1 MHISSIQPHQ
11 PVFSTSHL
19 EKPGPQ
25 DKSADVKKIDSDDDR
40 SPSVKA
46 DNVPGVIRL
55 LEAGHFKGVA
65 DVRLRIN
72 FHDQLQQRA
81 ADKAADTLRTGA
93 DELVKTTAS
102 KTDEVLTSFATD
114 QASREAVQASLGEF
128 SESVDATL
136 ATALKADDLDL
147 DAITSDLRAAFDD
160 LVGGLRDLFGSDE
173 ADTFGADA
181 LVSVAPTAGIPPA
194 IDAFE
199 AALTELTEAFDL
211 ALSSLMESVESSL
224 YLPDPSPAPGNGS
237 AYDKFLAIYHNL
249 GSSDSQLDAVA

>member
-1 MHISSIQPHQ
+1 MHVSSIQAHV

-19 EKPGPQ
+19 EKPIPLDRSAGVKVDRND
-25 DKSADVKKIDSDDDR
+25 DKSA
-40 SPSVKA
+40 SVKT
-46 DNVPGVIRL
+46 DNVPGVVRL

-72 FHDQLQQRA
+72 FHDQLEQRA

-114 QASREAVQASLGEF
+114 EASREAVQASLDEF
-128 SESVDATL
+128 SESVDTTV

-147 DAITSDLRAAFDD
+147 DAIVSDLRAAFDN
-160 LVGGLRDLFGSDE
+160 LVQDLRDLFGP
-173 ADTFGADA
+173 AKVDTSGADA
-181 LVSVAPTAGIPPA
+181 LVSVVPRAGDPPA

-199 AALTELTEAFDL
+199 AALTELTDAFDQ
-211 ALSSLMESVESSL
+211 ASSSLIESVESSL

-237 AYDKFLAIYHNL
+237 AYDKFLAVYHNL
-249 GSSDSQLDAVA
+249 GSSDSQLDTVA

>member
-1 MHISSIQPHQ
+1 MHVSSIQAHE

-19 EKPGPQ
+19 EKPVPL
-25 DKSADVKKIDSDDDR
+25 DRSAGVRVDSDDDQ
-40 SPSVKA
+40 SASVKA

-72 FHDQLQQRA
+72 FHDQLAQRA

-102 KTDEVLTSFATD
+102 ETDEVLTSFATD
-114 QASREAVQASLGEF
+114 EASREAVQASLGEF
-128 SESVDATL
+128 SESVDTTV

-147 DAITSDLRAAFDD
+147 DAIVSDLRAAFDD
-160 LVGGLRDLFGSDE
+160 LVQGLRDLFGPTEVDTSG
-173 ADTFGADA
+173 ADT
-181 LVSVAPTAGIPPA
+181 LVSVVPTAGDPPA
-194 IDAFE
+194 TDAFE
-199 AALTELTEAFDL
+199 AALTELTDVFDQ
-211 ALSSLMESVESSL
+211 ALSSLIESVESSL
-224 YLPDPSPAPGNGS
+224 YLPDPTPAPGNGS

-249 GSSDSQLDAVA
+249 GSGDSRLDTVA

>member
-19 EKPGPQ
+19 EKPVPP
-25 DKSADVKKIDSDDDR
+25 DKSPDVKKIDSDDDR

-72 FHDQLQQRA
+72 FHDQLEQRA
-81 ADKAADTLRTGA
+81 EDKAADTLRTRA

-114 QASREAVQASLGEF
+114 EASRKAVQASLDEF
-128 SESVDATL
+128 SESVDTTV

-160 LVGGLRDLFGSDE
+160 LVGGLRDLFGPAE
-173 ADTFGADA
+173 AETFGADT
-181 LVSVAPTAGIPPA
+181 LVSVAPTAGDPPA

-211 ALSSLMESVESSL
+211 ALSSLIESVESSM

-237 AYDKFLAIYHNL
+237 AYDKFLAVYHNL
-249 GSSDSQLDAVA
+249 GSSDSQLDTVA

>member
-1 MHISSIQPHQ
+1 MHISSIQPRQ

-19 EKPGPQ
+19 EKPVPL
-25 DKSADVKKIDSDDDR
+25 DKSADIKVDSDDDK
-40 SPSVKA
+40 SGSVKT
-46 DNVPGVIRL
+46 DKVPGVIRL

-72 FHDQLQQRA
+72 FHDQLEQRA

-102 KTDEVLTSFATD
+102 TTDEVLTSFATD
-114 QASREAVQASLGEF
+114 EAAREAVQASLDEF
-128 SESVDATL
+128 SDSVDTTV

-147 DAITSDLRAAFDD
+147 DAIVSDLRAAFDD
-160 LVGGLRDLFGSDE
+160 LVGDLRDLFGPAK
-173 ADTFGADA
+173 ADTSGADK
-181 LVSVAPTAGIPPA
+181 LVSVVPTAGDPPA

-199 AALTELTEAFDL
+199 AALTERTDAFDQ
-211 ALSSLMESVESSL
+211 ALSSLIESVESSV

-249 GSSDSQLDAVA
+249 GSGDSQLDTVA

>member
-19 EKPGPQ
+19 AKPVPL
-25 DKSADVKKIDSDDDR
+25 DKPADRKVDSDDDK
-40 SPSVKA
+40 SGSVKA
-46 DNVPGVIRL
+46 DKVPGVIRL

-72 FHDQLQQRA
+72 FHDQLERRA

-114 QASREAVQASLGEF
+114 EGAREAVQASLDEF

-136 ATALKADDLDL
+136 ATASKADDLDL

-160 LVGGLRDLFGSDE
+160 LVGGLRDLFGSTDVE
-173 ADTFGADA
+173 TFGVDA
-181 LVSVAPTAGIPPA
+181 PVSVAQTAGDPPA

-199 AALTELTEAFDL
+199 AALTELTDAFDQ
-211 ALSSLMESVESSL
+211 ALSSLIESVESSL

-249 GSSDSQLDAVA
+249 SSGDSQLDTVA

>member
-19 EKPGPQ
+19 AKPVPL
-25 DKSADVKKIDSDDDR
+25 DKPADGKVDSDDDK
-40 SPSVKA
+40 SSSLKA

-72 FHDQLQQRA
+72 FHDQLEQRA
-81 ADKAADTLRTGA
+81 EDKAADTLRSGA

-102 KTDEVLTSFATD
+102 KTDEVRTSFAND
-114 QASREAVQASLGEF
+114 EASSQAVQASLGEF
-128 SESVDATL
+128 SESVDTTI

-147 DAITSDLRAAFDD
+147 DAIMSDLRAAFDN
-160 LVGGLRDLFGSDE
+160 LVGGLRDLFGPAKPDTLG
-173 ADTFGADA
+173 ADT
-181 LVSVAPTAGIPPA
+181 LVSVVPGAGDPPGP
-194 IDAFE
+194 DAFD
-199 AALTELTEAFDL
+199 AALTELTDAFDQ
-211 ALSSLMESVESSL
+211 ALSSLIESVESSL

-237 AYDKFLAIYHNL
+237 AYDKFLAVYHNL
-249 GSSDSQLDAVA
+249 GSGDSQLDTVA

>member
-19 EKPGPQ
+19 EKPVPLDQ
-25 DKSADVKKIDSDDDR
+25 SADVKVVGDDEK
-40 SPSVKA
+40 SAPVKA

-72 FHDQLQQRA
+72 FHDQLAQRA

-114 QASREAVQASLGEF
+114 EASREAVQASLDEF
-128 SESVDATL
+128 SESVDTTL

-147 DAITSDLRAAFDD
+147 DAIVSDLRAAFDN
-160 LVGGLRDLFGSDE
+160 LVGDLRDLFGPAKPDTLG
-173 ADTFGADA
+173 ADT
-181 LVSVAPTAGIPPA
+181 LVSVVPGAGDPPA
-194 IDAFE
+194 IDAFDV
-199 AALTELTEAFDL
+199 ALPELADAFDQ
-211 ALSSLMESVESSL
+211 ALSILIESVESSL

-249 GSSDSQLDAVA
+249 GSGDSQLDTVA

>member
-1 MHISSIQPHQ
+1 MHISSIQRHE

-19 EKPGPQ
+19 EKPVPA
-25 DKSADVKKIDSDDDR
+25 DKSADIKIDSDDDKLV
-40 SPSVKA
+40 PVKA
-46 DNVPGVIRL
+46 DKIPGVIRL

-72 FHDQLQQRA
+72 FHDQLEQRA

-114 QASREAVQASLGEF
+114 EASREAIQASLDEF
-128 SESVDATL
+128 SESVDTTL

-160 LVGGLRDLFGSDE
+160 LLGGLRDLFGS
-173 ADTFGADA
+173 ADVETFGADA
-181 LVSVAPTAGIPPA
+181 PVSVAPTAGDPPA

-211 ALSSLMESVESSL
+211 ALSSLIESVESSL

-237 AYDKFLAIYHNL
+237 AYDKFLAIYYNL
-249 GSSDSQLDAVA
+249 GSGASRLDTVA

>member
-1 MHISSIQPHQ
+1 MHISSIQAHE

-19 EKPGPQ
+19 EKPVPLDQ
-25 DKSADVKKIDSDDDR
+25 SADVKVDSDDDT
-40 SPSVKA
+40 SASVTA
-46 DNVPGVIRL
+46 ENVPGVIRL

-72 FHDQLQQRA
+72 FQDQLAQRA

-114 QASREAVQASLGEF
+114 EASRDAVGASLDEF
-128 SESVDATL
+128 SESVDTTL
-136 ATALKADDLDL
+136 ATALEADDLDL
-147 DAITSDLRAAFDD
+147 DAIRSDLRAVFDD
-160 LVGGLRDLFGSDE
+160 LVGGLRDLFGPTDAE
-173 ADTFGADA
+173 TFGADA
-181 LVSVAPTAGIPPA
+181 IVSVAPEAGDPPA

-199 AALTELTEAFDL
+199 AALAELTDAFDQ
-211 ALSSLMESVESSL
+211 ALSSLIESVESSL

-249 GSSDSQLDAVA
+249 GSGDSQLDTVA

>member
-1 MHISSIQPHQ
+1 MHISSIQPHK

-19 EKPGPQ
+19 EKPGPRN
-25 DKSADVKKIDSDDDR
+25 KSADVKKTDSDDDR

-72 FHDQLQQRA
+72 FHDQLEQRA
-81 ADKAADTLRTGA
+81 TDNATDTLRTDA

-114 QASREAVQASLGEF
+114 KASREAVQASLGEF

-136 ATALKADDLDL
+136 ATALKGDDLDL

-173 ADTFGADA
+173 ADTFGA
-181 LVSVAPTAGIPPA
+181 
-194 IDAFE
+194 E
-199 AALTELTEAFDL
+199 
-211 ALSSLMESVESSL
+211 
-224 YLPDPSPAPGNGS
+224 
-237 AYDKFLAIYHNL
+237 
-249 GSSDSQLDAVA
+249 